1 MQAGKIANWWNFQI
15 KVDQT
20 QIRHLMPHHVWQWL
34 PPLSSADSVALS
46 KKGQIALGEL
56 PQHRRA
62 HDVTLMSRESSQY
75 MRVIFRFAKV
85 VGGREKCRL
94 VR

>member
-1 MQAGKIANWWNFQI
+1 MARIALQAGKIANWWTFQI

-20 QIRHLMPHHVWQWL
+20 QICHLMCAMATAAVNC
-34 PPLSSADSVALS
+34 VALS
-46 KKGQIALGEL
+46 KKGQIAIGEL

-75 MRVIFRFAKV
+75 MTVIFSFAKV
-85 VGGREKCRL
+85 VGEREKCRIA
-94 VR
+94 R